1 MDSPFLLPSELD
13 LELLDYELYPDRIDL
28 HVIST
33 AANTCCPVC
42 GQLSHKIH
50 SSYHRII
57 HDLPS
62 GSRRVRL
69 QLQVRKYFCKNADC
83 LRLIFTERFVT
94 GLASYARRFDRL
106 NQVLTG
112 IGLESGGNSTTRQV
126 QYFSVKISASTVLRL
141 IKKCNMPSITPP
153 KIIGVDDWAFKKGR
167 KYGTVIVDLETH
179 RVIDL
184 LPDREVKT
192 LSDWLVEYPSI
203 EIVSRDRSN
212 AYAAAITEACPQA
225 EQIADRWHIL
235 KNLSETVE
243 RFLDTQRGEI
253 KETALKLSQQQH
265 QKSVNEEITADKSE
279 AIPIESVLQKPVF
292 VGKYQDNFLK
302 VKELQS
308 KGYSIRKIANTLK
321 MSRRTVV
328 KYWNRI
334 EFVPKASR
342 KRSNILDFET
352 YLQQRWQQG
361 QQSAKALYD
370 EISDKG
376 FTYSQATVY
385 NMVRKY
391 PKSVLEP
398 LPASVKATYYSSK
411 QLSIWLGMYQ
421 SDWED
426 YMPIEFLRK
435 LLEENPL
442 IKAVRE
448 IALEFR
454 QLMKAKQGGQLQG
467 WCNKASESGVE
478 ALKGF
483 VRGIR
488 QDFKAILQ
496 AFTSE
501 WSNGQVEGQV
511 NRLKNIKRQMYGR
524 ASFELLRKRVIL
536 MGISNFHQM

>member
-1 MDSPFLLPSELD
+1 MALF
-13 LELLDYELYPDRIDL
+13 
-28 HVIST
+28 V
-33 AANTCCPVC
+33 
-42 GQLSHKIH
+42 LS
-50 SSYHRII
+50 
-57 HDLPS
+57 
-62 GSRRVRL
+62 
-69 QLQVRKYFCKNADC
+69 FN
-83 LRLIFTERFVT
+83 
-94 GLASYARRFDRL
+94 
-106 NQVLTG
+106 LT
-112 IGLESGGNSTTRQV
+112 
-126 QYFSVKISASTVLRL
+126 
-141 IKKCNMPSITPP
+141 
-153 KIIGVDDWAFKKGR
+153 
-167 KYGTVIVDLETH
+167 
-179 RVIDL
+179 
-184 LPDREVKT
+184 PDREAKT
-192 LSDWLVEYPSI
+192 LSTWLLEHPSV

-212 AYAAAITEACPQA
+212 TYAAAITEACPQA

-253 KETALKLSQQQH
+253 KETALNLSQQQY
-265 QKSVNEEITADKSE
+265 QKSVNEEITADKGE
-279 AIPIESVLQKPVF
+279 TLPIESQLRKPVF
-292 VGKYQDNFLK
+292 VGKYQDNFVK

-308 KGYSIRKIANTLK
+308 KGYSIRKIAVTLK
-321 MSRRTVV
+321 MSRRTVA

-334 EFVPKASR
+334 EFIPKASR

-352 YLQQRWQQG
+352 YLQQRWQEG
-361 QQSAKALYD
+361 QQSAKALYE
-370 EISDKG
+370 EINDKG

-385 NMVRKY
+385 NMVRNY

-454 QLMKAKQGGQLQG
+454 QLMKAKQGDQLQT
-467 WCNKASESGVE
+467 WCNKALDSGVE

-483 VRGIR
+483 VRGIK
-488 QDFKAILQ
+488 QDFKAIFQ